1 MNDSIQIVKVRRGP
15 VRRHEARVQ
24 RFSRDYSLLLRLDG
38 LAIDDTA
45 ASSLVEDVCWNAGVE
60 SPKLRFHARRSQY
73 TGATE
78 QPRSLWV
85 SSFGEADVQE
95 RERTTGRR
103 IPLFGAIRLGRQST
117 LMTIAHELGHHFVF
131 ALEAP
136 HTPAHGKIWISRFDD
151 AAAAIAA
158 HLELFEMTDQE

>member
-15 VRRHEARVQ
+15 ARRHDSRVQ
-24 RFSRDYSLLLRLDG
+24 RFSRDHSLLLQLDG
-38 LAIDDTA
+38 LAVDDRA
-45 ASSLVEDVCWNAGVE
+45 AASLVEDICWDTGVE
-60 SPKLRFHARRSQY
+60 SPKLKFHKRRSRY

-78 QPRSLWV
+78 QPRFLWV
-85 SSFGEADVQE
+85 NSFGEADVRH

-103 IPLFGAIRLGRQST
+103 IPPFGAIRLGRQST

-136 HTPAHGKIWISRFDD
+136 GTPAHGKIWIGRFDE
-151 AAAAIAA
+151 AASAISS
-158 HLELFEMTDQE
+158 HLDLPR

>member
-15 VRRHEARVQ
+15 IRRHDSRVQ
-24 RFSRDYSLLLRLDG
+24 RFSRDYELLLRLDG
-38 LAIDDTA
+38 LAVDDKA
-45 ASSLVEDVCWNAGVE
+45 AASLVEEVCWGTGVE
-60 SPKLRFHARRSQY
+60 SPKLKFHMRRSQY

-85 SSFGEADVQE
+85 NSFGEADVQQ

-103 IPLFGAIRLGRQST
+103 IPPFGAIRLGRQST

-131 ALEAP
+131 ALEP
-136 HTPAHGKIWISRFDD
+136 PNTPAHGKIWIGRFDE
-151 AAAAIAA
+151 AATAIAA
-158 HLELFEMTDQE
+158 KLALPSRR